1 MRKKIN
7 GIITGLLVVMVLLSG
22 CGNNIKNIDIEPVE
36 NVENTVDTTE
46 EQTTEETTEEL
57 SEEDIINQKI
67 EDRISTMSMEDKVSQ
82 MIFAH
87 IVNGAVEVSQYNLG
101 GVILF
106 ADAFENRDSAS
117 IKEYINNY
125 QNAANVPMLIG
136 IDEEGGT
143 VVRVSKFT
151 AYRDNRFLSP
161 QELYS
166 KGGMEAIASDTLD
179 KSRFLLDLGINVNLA
194 PVCDVSTNSNDFINA
209 RAFGQNGTETA
220 KYVDTVVSNMKSS
233 SIGSTLKHFPGY
245 GNNVDTHTG
254 IAIDSRP
261 YETFVSDDFLP
272 FKAGITAGADSILV
286 SHNIVN
292 SIEEGVPASISP
304 NAHNILREDLGFNGV
319 IMTDDMGMDAML
331 EYGSEE
337 DTAVLAVEAGND
349 MIITT
354 DYNVQRQAI
363 IAAVNSGRITE
374 DRINESV
381 RRIFKWKYNI
391 GIMK

>member
-1 MRKKIN
+1 MRKKSRKIVA
-7 GIITGLLVVMVLLSG
+7 GLLMLAILLSG
-22 CGNNIKNIDIEPVE
+22 CGNNISIEPAE
-36 NVENTVDTTE
+36 STE
-46 EQTTEETTEEL
+46 ATADITKEQITESSTE
-57 SEEDIINQKI
+57 DVINQKI
-67 EDRISTMSMEDKVSQ
+67 DDKLSTMSIEDKVSQ

-87 IVNGAVEVSQYNLG
+87 IINGDVEFSQYDLG
-101 GVILF
+101 GIILF
-106 ADAFENRDSAS
+106 ADAFEGRDSS
-117 IKEYINNY
+117 EIREYINNY
-125 QNAANVPMLIG
+125 QSDANIPMLVG

-151 AYRDNRFLSP
+151 AYRDSRFLSP
-161 QELYS
+161 QELY
-166 KGGMEAIASDTLD
+166 KQGGMKAISSDTIE
-179 KSRFLLDLGINVNLA
+179 KSKFLLDLGINVNLA
-194 PVCDVSTNSNDFINA
+194 PVCDVSTNSSDFINA
-209 RAFGQNGTETA
+209 RAFGQDGTATA
-220 KYVDTVVSNMKSS
+220 EYVDTVVSNMKNSK
-233 SIGSTLKHFPGY
+233 IGSTLKHFPGY

-254 IAIDSRP
+254 IAIDNRP
-261 YETFVSDDFLP
+261 YDTFVVDDFLP
-272 FKAGITAGADSILV
+272 FKAGIAAGADSILV

-292 SIEEGVPASISP
+292 SIEEGVPASISY
-304 NAHNILREDLGFNGV
+304 NAHNILREDLGFSGV

>member
-1 MRKKIN
+1 
-7 GIITGLLVVMVLLSG
+7 MVLLSG

-87 IVNGAVEVSQYNLG
+87 IVNGDVEVSQYNLG

-292 SIEEGVPASISP
+292 SIEEGVPASISY
-304 NAHNILREDLGFNGV
+304 NAHNILREDLGFSGV